1 VVAQTG
7 IRPESRL
14 LHLQRSPCGHITW
27 RLRIS
32 DRHNHHHEDGPA
44 DQAVASRLGLETS
57 ATAHCLA
64 GCGVGEVVG
73 VVIGVSLG
81 LARLG
86 TMSMTVSLGL
96 VFGFAL
102 GMLPLFRAG
111 FSNTRA
117 FKQVLVAEGLS

>member
-1 VVAQTG
+1 M
-7 IRPESRL
+7 
-14 LHLQRSPCGHITW
+14 
-27 RLRIS
+27 
-32 DRHNHHHEDGPA
+32 
-44 DQAVASRLGLETS
+44 
-57 ATAHCLA
+57 
-64 GCGVGEVVG
+64 
-73 VVIGVSLG
+73 IGVSLG